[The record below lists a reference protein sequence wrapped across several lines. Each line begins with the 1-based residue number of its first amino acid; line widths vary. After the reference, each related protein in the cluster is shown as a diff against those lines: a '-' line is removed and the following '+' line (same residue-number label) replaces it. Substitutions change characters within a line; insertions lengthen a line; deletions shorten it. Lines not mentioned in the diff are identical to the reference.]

1 MKRDD
6 RVMIIYELQET
17 KTCSFRITSSE
28 TNEKTMHSFLTLRRR
43 LRGWIQAR

>member
-6 RVMIIYELQET
+6 RVMIIYELQEM
-17 KTCSFRITSSE
+17 KTRSFRIASSE
-28 TNEKTMHSFLTLRRR
+28 TNEKTMHLFLTLRRR